1 MKKRRRSRLMITL
14 SAGLL
19 AVLLS
24 CLSFGAFFVSAHEE
38 ADMGQFKYYKSIQI
52 QPGDTLWEIAEDT
65 MTSEYDSV
73 AEYVDVLKDMNS
85 LSSDNIEAGQ
95 YLMIA
100 YNDTE
105 FKE

>member
-1 MKKRRRSRLMITL
+1 
-14 SAGLL
+14 
-19 AVLLS
+19 
-24 CLSFGAFFVSAHEE
+24 
-38 ADMGQFKYYKSIQI
+38 MGQFKYYKSIQI